1 LIVVPIDQLWN
12 GVRTQMP
19 GSQQNGDKPVA
30 PKPLIGVLCC
40 NEVAERPVQTVAS
53 RFIDPLVHISQ
64 ASVLLV
70 PALVAGVD
78 IQDIAGRLDGLLLTG
93 SRSNVSPHHY
103 GGSDLDMGRTD
114 QQRDEVAL
122 RLAGTLIESGK
133 PVFGICRGLQELNV
147 LFGGSLRDMESGA
160 HHQEDNLPY
169 HELFDH
175 MHDVDL
181 MPGGRLTNG
190 GPGRRVSV
198 NSVHMQGVD
207 RLASGLSVE
216 AVSALDGV
224 IEAVSARPLE
234 ADVLAVQG
242 HPEWAGAQCEVSK
255 TFFNAIGEALRSQHQ
270 RS

>member
-1 LIVVPIDQLWN
+1 
-12 GVRTQMP
+12 MP
-19 GSQQNGDKPVA
+19 VSEQSSDSRAA

-40 NEVAERPVQTVAS
+40 NEVAQRPVQTVAS
-53 RFIDPLVHISQ
+53 RFIDPLVHISG

-70 PALVAGVD
+70 PAIVHGVD
-78 IQDIAGRLDGLLLTG
+78 VKDIAARLDGLLLTG
-93 SRSNVSPHHY
+93 SRSNVSPHRY
-103 GGSDLDMGRTD
+103 GGSDTDIGRTD
-114 QQRDEVAL
+114 EQRDEVAL

-147 LFGGSLRDMESGA
+147 LFGGSLRDMEAGA
-160 HHQEDNLPY
+160 HHHEDDLPY

-198 NSVHMQGVD
+198 NSVHMQGID
-207 RLASGLSVE
+207 RLASGLSIE

-234 ADVLAVQG
+234 SDVLAVQW

-255 TFFNAIGEALRSQHQ
+255 TFFGVIGEALRRCAETH
-270 RS
+270 R